1 MGVARSS
8 DDGGSSAPSK
18 NSTHTTAIHAEHN
31 VNCMMDKSIRAWVPA
46 LAAVALL
53 WAAQAWSGSPEANQ
67 AKVRKVVKTLQATYR
82 NTKDLQADFT
92 QQTRIEGFATP
103 LTSRGRLYIKKPG
116 RLRWDYHE
124 PSVEQIYVNKSQV
137 QMYVPAH
144 EQVLIGDLTRMT
156 ASRAPLRLL
165 QGVGKLEEEFDLAP
179 TPVLQTGADG
189 LPLVTLLPKTS
200 THESVQNVARI
211 VLEVQPKTYYIKTL
225 HIHEI
230 SGNVSTFEFSNL
242 QPNTGLKDD
251 LFEFTVPPGVE
262 VVQAPAL
269 RPP

>member
-1 MGVARSS
+1 MIA
-8 DDGGSSAPSK
+8 
-18 NSTHTTAIHAEHN
+18 NT
-31 VNCMMDKSIRAWVPA
+31 IRLWLPA
-46 LAAVALL
+46 LAAVVVL
-53 WAAQAWSGSPEANQ
+53 WATHAWGDSVKANH
-67 AKVRKVVKTLQATYR
+67 AKIRKVVKTLQATYR

-103 LTSRGRLYIKKPG
+103 LSSRGRLYIKKPG
-116 RLRWDYHE
+116 RLRWDYRE
-124 PSVEQIYVNKSQV
+124 PTVEQIYVNKSQV

-165 QGVGKLEEEFDLAP
+165 QGVAKLEEEFDYAP
-179 TPVLQTGADG
+179 TKVLETGAGG

-200 THESVQNVARI
+200 THEAVQNVAKI

-242 QPNTGLKDD
+242 QANTGLKDG

-262 VVQAPAL
+262 VVKAPAL
-269 RPP
+269 SPP

>member
-1 MGVARSS
+1 MNRLIA
-8 DDGGSSAPSK
+8 
-18 NSTHTTAIHAEHN
+18 NT
-31 VNCMMDKSIRAWVPA
+31 IRLWLPA
-46 LAAVALL
+46 LAALLAL
-53 WAAQAWSGSPEANQ
+53 WATNAWSDSLQANQ
-67 AKVRKVVKTLQATYR
+67 AKIRKVVKTLQATYR

-103 LTSRGRLYIKKPG
+103 LGSRGRFYIKKPG
-116 RLRWDYHE
+116 RLRWDYRE
-124 PSVEQIYVNKSQV
+124 PTVEQIYVNKNRV

-165 QGVGKLEEEFDLAP
+165 QGVAKLEEEFDLAP
-179 TPVLQTGADG
+179 TRVLQTGAGG

-200 THESVQNVARI
+200 THEAVQNVAKI

-230 SGNVSTFEFSNL
+230 SGNISTFEFTNL
-242 QPNTGLKDD
+242 QANTGLKDD

-262 VVQAPAL
+262 VVKAPAL

>member
-1 MGVARSS
+1 MTK
-8 DDGGSSAPSK
+8 P
-18 NSTHTTAIHAEHN
+18 
-31 VNCMMDKSIRAWVPA
+31 IRLWLPA
-46 LAAVALL
+46 LAAVMALC
-53 WAAQAWSGSPEANQ
+53 ATNAWSERPDGAS

-82 NTKDLQADFT
+82 KTRDLQADFT

-103 LTSRGRLYIKKPG
+103 LSSRGRLYIKKPG
-116 RLRWDYHE
+116 RLRWDYRE
-124 PSVEQIYVNKSQV
+124 PTVEQIYVNKNRV
-137 QMYVPAH
+137 HMYVPAH

-165 QGVGKLEEEFDLAP
+165 QGVATIEEDFDLAP
-179 TPVLQTGADG
+179 VGVVQTGAGG

-200 THESVQNVARI
+200 THEAVQNVAKI
-211 VLEVQPKTYYIKTL
+211 VLEVEPKTYYIKTL

-242 QPNTGLKDD
+242 QANTGLEDD
-251 LFEFTVPPGVE
+251 VFEFTPPPGVE

>member
-1 MGVARSS
+1 ME
-8 DDGGSSAPSK
+8 
-18 NSTHTTAIHAEHN
+18 TEHEVTRLIDN
-31 VNCMMDKSIRAWVPA
+31 PIRAWMLVM
-46 LAAVALL
+46 AAVVAL
-53 WAAQAWSGSPEANQ
+53 WATAAWSDSLKANQ

-82 NTKDLQADFT
+82 KTKDLQADFT

-103 LTSRGRLYIKKPG
+103 LGSRGRFYIKKPG
-116 RLRWDYHE
+116 RLRWDYKE
-124 PSVEQIYVNKSQV
+124 PSVEQIYVNKDRV

-144 EQVLIGDLTRMT
+144 QQVLIGDLTRMT

-165 QGVGKLEEEFDLAP
+165 QGVAKLEEEFDLAP
-179 TPVLQTGADG
+179 TSVLETGAGG

-200 THESVQNVARI
+200 SHESVQNVAKI
-211 VLEVQPKTYYIKTL
+211 VLEVQPKTYYIKVL
-225 HIHEI
+225 HIHEV

-242 QPNTGLKDD
+242 QANTGLNDD

-262 VVQAPAL
+262 VVEAPAL

>member
-1 MGVARSS
+1 MKRVIA
-8 DDGGSSAPSK
+8 
-18 NSTHTTAIHAEHN
+18 N
-31 VNCMMDKSIRAWVPA
+31 SIRVWLPA
-46 LAAVALL
+46 MAAVMVL
-53 WAAQAWSGSPEANQ
+53 WATHAWSDRLESNHV
-67 AKVRKVVKTLQATYR
+67 KVRKVVKTLQSTYR

-92 QQTRIEGFATP
+92 QQTHIEGFATP
-103 LTSRGRLYIKKPG
+103 LSSRGRLYIKKPG
-116 RLRWDYHE
+116 RLRWDYRE
-124 PSVEQIYVNKSQV
+124 PTVEQIYVNKSRV

-144 EQVLIGDLTRMT
+144 EQVLIGDLTKMT

-165 QGVGKLEEEFDLAP
+165 QGVAKLEEEFELAR
-179 TPVLQTGADG
+179 TTELQTGAGG

-200 THESVQNVARI
+200 THEAVQNVAKI

-230 SGNVSTFEFSNL
+230 SGNISTFEFSNL
-242 QPNTGLKDD
+242 QANTGLKDD

-262 VVQAPAL
+262 VVKAPAL

>member
-1 MGVARSS
+1 MHRLS
-8 DDGGSSAPSK
+8 DNPIRPWLSAM
-18 NSTHTTAIHAEHN
+18 ST
-31 VNCMMDKSIRAWVPA
+31 V
-46 LAAVALL
+46 VAL
-53 WAAQAWSGSPEANQ
+53 WATTAWSGPLDGNH

-82 NTKDLQADFT
+82 KTNDLQADFT

-103 LTSRGRLYIKKPG
+103 LASRGRLYIKKPG
-116 RLRWDYHE
+116 RLRWDYSE
-124 PSVEQIYVNKSQV
+124 PTVEQIYVNKSRV

-165 QGVGKLEEEFDLAP
+165 QGVAKLEEEFDLAP
-179 TPVLQTGADG
+179 TTVLETGAGG

-200 THESVQNVARI
+200 THEAVQNMAKI
-211 VLEVQPKTYYIKTL
+211 VLEVEPKTYYIKTL

-242 QPNTGLKDD
+242 EANRGLKDD
-251 LFEFTVPPGVE
+251 VFEFTVPPGVE

>member
-1 MGVARSS
+1 MNRLIA
-8 DDGGSSAPSK
+8 
-18 NSTHTTAIHAEHN
+18 NT
-31 VNCMMDKSIRAWVPA
+31 IRLWLPA
-46 LAAVALL
+46 LAALLAL
-53 WAAQAWSGSPEANQ
+53 WATNAWSDSLQANQ
-67 AKVRKVVKTLQATYR
+67 AKIRKVVKTLQATYR
-82 NTKDLQADFT
+82 NTNDLQADFT

-103 LTSRGRLYIKKPG
+103 LGSHGRFYIKKPG
-116 RLRWDYHE
+116 RLRWDYRE
-124 PSVEQIYVNKSQV
+124 PTVEQIYVNKNRV

-165 QGVGKLEEEFDLAP
+165 QGVAKLEEEFDLAP
-179 TPVLQTGADG
+179 TSVLQTGAGG

-200 THESVQNVARI
+200 THEAVQNVAKI

-230 SGNVSTFEFSNL
+230 SGNISTFEFTNL
-242 QPNTGLKDD
+242 QANTGLKDD

-262 VVQAPAL
+262 VVKAPAL